1 MKRNI
6 IILLAFVAALV
17 IVRSD
22 GQTIIPNGQ
31 GVGSSSSSS
40 SSGGGATSLSAIT
53 DFLLVKT
60 SDSVMS
66 INTSATTSAPVN
78 GRIGSQPYSFTAG
91 SAVTRS
97 GTTCSA
103 TQYWY
108 VASSGSLTMGH
119 NASSCTYTST
129 GTTAITIATPITGF
143 PVDSIPLWVSTTT
156 TGVWD
161 PVTGTA
167 DKRAFISAQKTITAG
182 TNITVTET
190 ATNVTIDATSGGT
203 SYDPALDTAFY
214 RRVQFVSGFN
224 RLDSYQY
231 STNCA
236 DANASATGTGSDT
249 TSIMPWWWLRT
260 NGDTTTCIVS
270 WPYAQVWGGG
280 IPDYFSGG
288 SPILHR
294 MDARMGKVAVNGGT
308 YYVGW
313 SHSNS
318 NFNNFIGCRAVGT
331 GNWFAVVRSGG
342 SDVGTPADTGV
353 ANSTNSVKITVRN
366 GTTTAAANSVTC
378 SVGGTAATIA
388 ATVPASAEWYAI
400 LGASQSGVT
409 ATVLRA
415 SMLDVWF
422 QGLP

>member
-6 IILLAFVAALV
+6 VILLAFVAALV

-78 GRIGSQPYSFTAG
+78 GRIGSQPYSFTSG

-108 VASSGSLTMGH
+108 VASSGALTMGH
-119 NASSCTYTST
+119 NGSSCTYTST
-129 GTTAITIATPITGF
+129 GTTAIVIATPITGF

-167 DKRAFISAQKTITAG
+167 DKRAFIAAQKTITAG
-182 TNITVTET
+182 TNVTVTET
-190 ATNVTIDATSGGT
+190 ATNITIDATGGSSTFDVTAPTNFFRRWVSNGFTNTFDWQYNNCSTANGNIGNT
-203 SYDPALDTAFY
+203 SVDFAGIY
-214 RRVQFVSGFN
+214 
-224 RLDSYQY
+224 
-231 STNCA
+231 
-236 DANASATGTGSDT
+236 GSDT
-249 TSIMPWWWLRT
+249 TSGCFIGFP
-260 NGDTTTCIVS
+260 S
-270 WPYAQVWGGG
+270 SA
-280 IPDYFSGG
+280 SGN
-288 SPILHR
+288 SQAPPNF
-294 MDARMGKVAVNGGT
+294 VQGT
-308 YYVGW
+308 YLMG
-313 SHSNS
+313 S
-318 NFNNFIGCRAVGT
+318 
-331 GNWFAVVRSGG
+331 RSGRHNASAG
-342 SDVGTPADTGV
+342 DIYYGIFNTNSGTPADFVGPRWNHGSSIFQCVIRSSGTDRV
-353 ANSTNSVKITVRN
+353 ATTIAGTNDTNLHWFYTSNN
-366 GTTTAAANSVTC
+366 GTANSVTC
-378 SVGGTAATIA
+378 QIDSNTAV
-388 ATVPASAEWYAI
+388 TVTNASFPSFTTPKM
-400 LGASQSGVT
+400 GMQT
-409 ATVLRA
+409 APSTG
-415 SMLDVWF
+415 
-422 QGLP
+422 QGKHTEGFLKITGRVM